1 MFMAKRKQKWFT
13 KVRSSYIPCSREG
26 WLLYIP
32 YIALLGLVYWLA
44 MSQFGYSVTA
54 LAVVLAGWAAVAA
67 GMTYIA
73 SNSS

>member
-1 MFMAKRKQKWFT
+1 MAKQKQKWF
-13 KVRSSYIPCSREG
+13 KKLHGSYIPRSREG

-44 MSQFGYSVTA
+44 MSQFGYSIIA
-54 LAVVLAGWAAVAA
+54 LIVVLAGWAAVAT

-73 SNSS
+73 SKRS

>member
-1 MFMAKRKQKWFT
+1 MAKQKKKWFK
-13 KVRSSYIPCSREG
+13 KVRSSYIPRSSEG

-32 YIALLGLVYWLA
+32 YIVLLGLVYWLA
-44 MSQFGYSVTA
+44 MSQFGYSITA